1 MIHIH
6 YSTESVNMKWWK
18 SDVLLPPIIQ
28 WSNWSRWDIWTRTT
42 SSYVKLWIDYTSIMD
57 INIYQLQVM
66 WSQLW
71 IGYSYII
78 VKKFVQGVQLVNNC
92 CNRNSKKSYFHLW
105 KFLVF
110 LFMLL
115 FIPSLTNYK
124 SYGTSPD
131 KNKCRI

>member
-1 MIHIH
+1 MQVYPLCKEKNMNVNLCHILVKF
-6 YSTESVNMKWWK
+6 YELCESLTLKIMK
-18 SDVLLPPIIQ
+18 SCL
-28 WSNWSRWDIWTRTT
+28 T
-42 SSYVKLWIDYTSIMD
+42 SYMVQKLWIGNFFLGFSSEKSCLCWCFWED
-57 INIYQLQVM
+57 
-66 WSQLW
+66 
-71 IGYSYII
+71 II

-124 SYGTSPD
+124 SYGTSPY
-131 KNKCRI
+131 KNKCWVQGNVC